1 VPIPTAHGQVGL
13 PLSPPKMQSNRVS
26 QQTMR
31 AEKSSE
37 DMLIEG
43 TKKKEKPLTSN
54 ADDKEEDKHSEQGD
68 EDAEE
73 S

>member
-1 VPIPTAHGQVGL
+1 
-13 PLSPPKMQSNRVS
+13 MQSNRVS

-54 ADDKEEDKHSEQGD
+54 ADDNEEDKHSEQGD

>member
-1 VPIPTAHGQVGL
+1 MPIPPAHGQVGL
-13 PLSPPKMQSNRVS
+13 PLSPPKMQSNHVS

-31 AEKSSE
+31 TEKSSE

-43 TKKKEKPLTSN
+43 SRKKNPLTSIGEG
-54 ADDKEEDKHSEQGD
+54 KEEDKHSSQGD